1 MSHRTRFSGLALALG
16 TASLALATACTDDR
30 AGPAVPTDVQSGS
43 ASSPSTGAHRKAV
56 DRAALEKQARRLALA
71 LADPAFRSYFHAQLE
86 RSPYREH
93 KLHYQALVSASDG
106 TVRGALGRATAETES
121 TVASEAAAGLSL
133 ETYLPVPA
141 HRAGW
146 KGGPELLVAT
156 AITDA
161 DAPVA
166 FDIHG
171 RRSVL
176 SARTPPATP
185 VIALEPAE
193 LRFDRPGDPSF
204 VTCTLSCGGGGGGD
218 GGGSTTPPAGLYMTT
233 SHLRETFEGWLKGSP
248 EIEILVLGQLRATD
262 SLTKYQCVG
271 ERMGGAYYFN
281 QDDKDWA
288 GNVLV
293 FSQSQIESYKAAHP
307 GQATRLFFMEDD
319 DTSCEI
325 RNENALKILGDVDV
339 TVRGLSGGRDT
350 TSGTTGTIKKVWKF
364 IKAGQKLLALGAS
377 LINTPD
383 DIIGNAV
390 EDITTTERYTGYNW
404 IIKGESGITNGYVNL
419 LMR

>member
-1 MSHRTRFSGLALALG
+1 MSHRTRLPGLALALG
-16 TASLALATACTDDR
+16 AASSLALATACTDDR
-30 AGPAVPTDVQSGS
+30 AGPASPTEVQSAS
-43 ASSPSTGAHRKAV
+43 QSSPSAGPDRKAV

-106 TVRGALGRATAETES
+106 TVRRALARATAETES
-121 TVASEAAAGLSL
+121 RVASEAAGGLSL

-141 HRAGW
+141 HRASW

-156 AITDA
+156 AVADA

-166 FDIHG
+166 FDTQG

-176 SARTPPATP
+176 SARTPPVTP

-204 VTCTLSCGGGGGGD
+204 ATCTLSCGGGGGG
-218 GGGSTTPPAGLYMTT
+218 GGSTTPTTGLYMTT

-262 SLTKYQCVG
+262 SLTRYQCIG
-271 ERMGGAYYFN
+271 ERVGGAYYFN
-281 QDDKDWA
+281 QDDKDWT

-293 FSQSQIESYKAAHP
+293 FSQWQIDSYKAGHP

-350 TSGTTGTIKKVWKF
+350 TSGTTGTIKKAWKF
-364 IKAGQKLLALGAS
+364 IQAGQKLLALAAS

-390 EDITTTERYTGYNW
+390 EDVTTTERYAGYNW